1 MLCITEG
8 GKRRVPGT
16 GLTGDGERA
25 REVEGEGKD
34 GIEAEEDRQLR
45 VTGCNLLL

>member
-1 MLCITEG
+1 MLCIIEG

-25 REVEGEGKD
+25 REVGEGKD
-34 GIEAEEDRQLR
+34 GTEAEEDRQLR